1 MNCKLDTAMPNTPKL
16 DPAFVR
22 LAKPSQRAL
31 MGAAIFTPKD
41 LAKHTR
47 VEVASL
53 HGIGPSAFP
62 ILESALREAGLTF
75 KAKLTAEG

>member
-1 MNCKLDTAMPNTPKL
+1 MPYLPQL
-16 DPAFVR
+16 DPAFAK
-22 LAKPSQRAL
+22 LAKPAQRAL
-31 MGAAIFTPKD
+31 MGAGIFTPKD

-47 VEVASL
+47 AEVAAL

-75 KAKLTAEG
+75 KAE